1 MEANFHPVTSTN
13 TFVTVIL
20 PLALHK
26 SFTYYVPEQW
36 MGQIGFGKRVEVQFG
51 KNRLYTALVIRVHQE
66 APEAYQPKPIL
77 SVIDTDPIVT
87 AEQVQLWQWM
97 AAYYSC
103 TLGEVMNAAL
113 PANLKLA
120 SETRV
125 TLSPLFDGFF
135 DGLNDKEYLV
145 AEALTIQEELSIEEI
160 QGILDQK
167 TVYPI
172 IRSMLDKRVIYLK
185 EDLKEK
191 YKAKKVRCVRLQE
204 PYASQRELLEEAM
217 EKVSRSLRQTEAL
230 MALIQLERGQDFVR
244 TTEIYERVNAD
255 STVLRAMEKKGVVE
269 LYEHEISRIA
279 GYEEETL
286 DTEELS
292 DQQQRAIGEIKE
304 QLSEKNVILLQGVT
318 GSGKTRVYVELIQEA
333 LQREEQVL
341 YLVPE
346 IALTT
351 QLIRRLQRIFGD
363 DIGVYHSRLNNNE
376 RVELWKAV
384 GEGQPIILG
393 PRSTLF
399 LPFKKLRLV
408 IVDEE
413 HDQSFKQHD
422 PAPRYQG
429 RDTAIYL
436 AQLHGAKTILGT
448 ATPSVESFF
457 NARQGKYGHV
467 EMPERFGGLE
477 MPRISVVDAKEELK
491 KRTMQSHFTSALL
504 QELKQ
509 TLERGEQAILFQNR
523 RGFAPTYRCI
533 DCGWHSQCIHCDVSL
548 TYHKFHNNLKCHYC
562 GYTANLP
569 AACPACGSKQLTL
582 KGFGTEKIEDEL
594 KIYLPDARIG
604 RMDLDTVRAK
614 NAHSRLIQEF
624 EEGKLNILVGTQMD
638 TKGLDFDKVGMVG
651 ILSAD
656 QLLQFPDFRST
667 ERAYQL
673 MTQVAGRAGR
683 KHKQGKVLIQAFNT
697 AHPVLREVISSDF
710 FGFVQRELGERHD
723 FAYPPY
729 TRLIQ
734 VTLKH
739 KKAGTVNE
747 AAKLYDG
754 MIRKQLGERVRG
766 PAVPYVSRVRTYY
779 LMDFL
784 IKLER
789 DAQRIKAAK
798 QLLVEAAGDLR
809 QKKGLSG
816 VRISIDVDPY

>member
-1 MEANFHPVTSTN
+1 MEADFHPVASTN

-26 SFTYYVPEQW
+26 SFTYYVPEEW
-36 MGQIGFGKRVEVQFG
+36 IARIGFGKRVEVQFG
-51 KNRLYTALVIRVHQE
+51 KNRLYTALVIRVHQD
-66 APEAYQPKPIL
+66 PPGAYSPKSIL
-77 SVIDTDPIVT
+77 SVIDDDPIIT
-87 AEQVQLWQWM
+87 SEQVRLWQWM

-135 DGLNDKEYLV
+135 EGLNDKEYLV

-160 QGILDQK
+160 RGILDQK

-217 EKVSRSLRQTEAL
+217 GKVSRSLRQTEAL
-230 MALIQLERGQDFVR
+230 MALIQLERQQDFVR
-244 TTEIYERVNAD
+244 ATEIYERVNTD

-269 LYEHEISRIA
+269 VYEREISRIA
-279 GYEEETL
+279 GYEEDIL
-286 DTEELS
+286 DTDELS
-292 DQQQRAIGEIKE
+292 PQQEEAIAAIKE
-304 QLSEKNVILLQGVT
+304 QSTDKKVILLQGVT
-318 GSGKTRVYVELIQEA
+318 GSGKTRVYVELMQEA
-333 LQREEQVL
+333 LKREEQVL

-376 RVELWKAV
+376 RVELWNAI
-384 GEGQPIILG
+384 GEGKPIILG

-399 LPFKKLRLV
+399 LPFRKLRLV

-413 HDQSFKQHD
+413 HDQSFKQYD

-477 MPRISVVDAKEELK
+477 MPKITIIDAKEELK
-491 KRTMQSHFTSALL
+491 KRTLQSHFTSALL
-504 QELKQ
+504 DELKQ
-509 TLERGEQAILFQNR
+509 TLDRGEQAILFQNR
-523 RGFAPTYRCI
+523 RGFAPTYRCV

-562 GYTANLP
+562 GYTTNLP
-569 AACPACGSKQLTL
+569 PACPACGGKQLTL

-624 EEGKLNILVGTQMD
+624 EEGKLNILVGTQMV
-638 TKGLDFDKVGMVG
+638 TKGLDFDKVGLVG

-697 AHPVLREVISSDF
+697 AHPVLREVVSSDF
-710 FGFVQRELGERHD
+710 FGFMQRELGERHD

-754 MIRKQLGERVRG
+754 MIRKELGERVRG

-789 DAQRIKAAK
+789 DAQRIKATK
-798 QLLVEAAGDLR
+798 QLLVEAVGDLK

>member
-1 MEANFHPVTSTN
+1 MEANFHPVASTN

-26 SFTYYVPEQW
+26 SFTYYVPEEW
-36 MGQIGFGKRVEVQFG
+36 MARIGFGKRVEVQFG

-66 APEAYQPKPIL
+66 PPEAYDPKPIL
-77 SVIDTDPIVT
+77 SVIDEEPIVT
-87 AEQVQLWQWM
+87 SEQVRLWQWM
-97 AAYYSC
+97 ATYYSC

-135 DGLNDKEYLV
+135 EGLNDKEYLV

-160 QGILDQK
+160 RGILDQK
-167 TVYPI
+167 TVYPV

-191 YKAKKVRCVRLQE
+191 YKAKKVWCVRLQE

-230 MALIQLERGQDFVR
+230 MALIQLARQQDFVR
-244 TTEIYERVNAD
+244 TTEVYKRVNAD

-269 LYEHEISRIA
+269 LYEREISRIA

-286 DTEELS
+286 DTEQLS
-292 DQQQRAIGEIKE
+292 AQQERAITEIKHHFA
-304 QLSEKNVILLQGVT
+304 EKNVVLLQGVT

-333 LQREEQVL
+333 LKRDEQVL

-384 GEGQPIILG
+384 GEGKPVILG

-399 LPFKKLRLV
+399 LPFRKLRLV
-408 IVDEE
+408 IIDEE

-436 AQLHGAKTILGT
+436 AQMHGAKTILGT

-477 MPRISVVDAKEELK
+477 MPKISIIDAKEELK
-491 KRTMQSHFTSALL
+491 KRTLQSHFTSALL
-504 QELKQ
+504 DELKQ
-509 TLERGEQAILFQNR
+509 TLARGEQAILFQNR
-523 RGFAPTYRCI
+523 RGFAPTYRCV
-533 DCGWHSQCIHCDVSL
+533 DCGWHAQCIHCDVSL
-548 TYHKFHNNLKCHYC
+548 TYHKFHDNLKCHYC

-569 AACPACGSKQLTL
+569 PACPACGGKQLTL

-594 KIYLPDARIG
+594 KIYLPEARIG

-624 EEGKLNILVGTQMD
+624 EDGKLNILVGTQMV
-638 TKGLDFDKVGMVG
+638 TKGLDFDKVGLVG

-697 AHPVLREVISSDF
+697 AHPVLREVVSGDF

-739 KKAGTVNE
+739 KKPGTVNE